1 MPAVMAS
8 QKVRPTALRHFFEGI
23 NHVSHHEKS
32 PAVMPGF
39 FFSIN
44 LCGGTNQLIPKEKDE
59 SRPDVKNVIG
69 DQNLKKSIRPTQIVA
84 YPAVFLGHVDEHLPG
99 DFP

>member
-39 FFSIN
+39 FFSIF
-44 LCGGTNQLIPKEKDE
+44 
-59 SRPDVKNVIG
+59 S
-69 DQNLKKSIRPTQIVA
+69 
-84 YPAVFLGHVDEHLPG
+84 AVERIS
-99 DFP
+99 